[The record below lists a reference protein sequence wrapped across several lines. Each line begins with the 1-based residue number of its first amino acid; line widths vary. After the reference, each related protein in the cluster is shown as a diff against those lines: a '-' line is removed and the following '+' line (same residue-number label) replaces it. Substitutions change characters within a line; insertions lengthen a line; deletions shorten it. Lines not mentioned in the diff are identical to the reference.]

1 MTRQT
6 MRLTHQPSFEP
17 GAFMYRVIMVP
28 VDGSAFSREAVF
40 QGLRLARKSG
50 AQLRLVRVA
59 SVAAISGGPDTI
71 PLESAAWTID
81 RDDLHTQ
88 LYRLAAE
95 CKSNSRVKVSATV
108 EEGPIADALRG
119 HALRHG
125 VDLIVMA
132 THARRGL
139 ARAFLGSVADQL
151 IRETGLPVLVV
162 RPPSLATELID
173 GPCYKRI
180 IVPLDGSALGER
192 SLDAAIALARMEHAQ
207 LTLLR
212 IVTPDKESPA
222 GKPGATGASRRPAA
236 LDDAE
241 RYMAN
246 IRMGLV
252 EAGLRVHSAVVV
264 AEDVPRAI
272 VGFAQASDEDLI
284 AIATHG
290 RARIARA
297 IIGSVA
303 DRVMCEGMLSMLV
316 VHPADLPATKPV
328 LMPLD
333 VVPVAIA

>member
-1 MTRQT
+1 
-6 MRLTHQPSFEP
+6 
-17 GAFMYRVIMVP
+17 MYRVIMVP

-59 SVAAISGGPDTI
+59 SVAAIPGGPDTLA
-71 PLESAAWTID
+71 LENAAWAID
-81 RDDLHTQ
+81 RDDLRAQ

-95 CKSNSRVKVSATV
+95 CKSNSQVDVSATV

-132 THARRGL
+132 THARRGM
-139 ARAFLGSVADQL
+139 ARAFLGSIADQL
-151 IRETGLPVLVV
+151 IRETGIPVLVV
-162 RPPSLATELID
+162 RPPSLATELVD

-180 IVPLDGSALGER
+180 IVPLDGSMLAEQ
-192 SLDAAIALARMEHAQ
+192 SLDPAIALARMEHAQ
-207 LTLLR
+207 VTLLR
-212 IVTPDKESPA
+212 VVAPDKESSA
-222 GKPGATGASRRPAA
+222 GKPAATGASRRPAG

-241 RYMAN
+241 RYLAKMR
-246 IRMGLV
+246 ISLS
-252 EAGLRVHSAVVV
+252 EPDLRVHSAVVV
-264 AEDVPRAI
+264 AEDIPRAI

-290 RARIARA
+290 RGGITRA

-303 DRVMCEGMLSMLV
+303 DRVMSEGLLSMLV
-316 VHPADLPATKPV
+316 IHPADLPATKPV
-328 LMPLD
+328 LVPFD
-333 VVPVAIA
+333 VLPVAMA

>member
-1 MTRQT
+1 
-6 MRLTHQPSFEP
+6 
-17 GAFMYRVIMVP
+17 MYRVIMVP

-59 SVAAISGGPDTI
+59 SVAVVPGGPDTI

-81 RDDLHTQ
+81 RDDLRTQ

-95 CKSNSRVKVSATV
+95 CKSNSHVEVSATV

-132 THARRGL
+132 THARRGM

-151 IRETGLPVLVV
+151 IRETGIPVLVV

-180 IVPLDGSALGER
+180 IVPLDGSALAER
-192 SLDAAIALARMEHAQ
+192 SLDPAIALARIEHAQ
-207 LTLLR
+207 VTLLM
-212 IVTPDKESPA
+212 IVPPDNESPA
-222 GKPGATGASRRPAA
+222 GNSGPKGPSRRPVG
-236 LDDAE
+236 LNDAE
-241 RYMAN
+241 RYLAKMRIALAEP
-246 IRMGLV
+246 GLQI
-252 EAGLRVHSAVVV
+252 HSAVVV
-264 AEDVPRAI
+264 VEDIPRAI
-272 VGFAQASDEDLI
+272 IGFSQASDEDLI
-284 AIATHG
+284 AIATRG
-290 RARIARA
+290 RGGIARA

-303 DRVMCEGMLSMLV
+303 DRVMCQGTLSMLI
-316 VHPADLPATKPV
+316 VHPAEVPATRHVPE
-328 LMPLD
+328 D
-333 VVPVAIA
+333 ARERPVAIA

>member
-1 MTRQT
+1 
-6 MRLTHQPSFEP
+6 
-17 GAFMYRVIMVP
+17 MYRVIMVP

-59 SVAAISGGPDTI
+59 SVAVMPGGPDTI
-71 PLESAAWTID
+71 PLESAAWTIE
-81 RDDLHTQ
+81 RDDLRTQ

-95 CKSNSRVKVSATV
+95 CKSNSHVEVSATV
-108 EEGPIADALRG
+108 EEGPITDALRG

-132 THARRGL
+132 THARRGM

-151 IRETGLPVLVV
+151 IRETGIPVLVV
-162 RPPSLATELID
+162 RPPSLATELVD

-180 IVPLDGSALGER
+180 IVPLDGSALAEQ
-192 SLDAAIALARMEHAQ
+192 SLEPAIALAKMEHAQ
-207 LTLLR
+207 VTLLR
-212 IVTPDKESPA
+212 IVTPDRNAPA
-222 GKPGATGASRRPAA
+222 GKSGPTGASRRPSG

-241 RYMAN
+241 RYLAKMRMA
-246 IRMGLV
+246 LV
-252 EAGLRVHSAVVV
+252 EPGLQIHSAVVV
-264 AEDVPRAI
+264 AEDIPRAI
-272 VGFAQASDEDLI
+272 IGFAQASDEDLI

-290 RARIARA
+290 RGGIARA

-316 VHPADLPATKPV
+316 VHPADLPATKPGLV
-328 LMPLD
+328 TLD
-333 VVPVAIA
+333 VMPVAMA